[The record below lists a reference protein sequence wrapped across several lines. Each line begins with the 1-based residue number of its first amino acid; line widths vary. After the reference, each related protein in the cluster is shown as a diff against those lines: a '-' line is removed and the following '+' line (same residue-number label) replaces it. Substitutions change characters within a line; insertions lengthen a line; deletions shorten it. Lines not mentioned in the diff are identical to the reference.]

1 MVESGWWQQGL
12 INKILHQLFRLK
24 ILRQLFRLKI
34 LRQFFR
40 YTNDIFFFFFFTPAH
55 VTPALDDIEI
65 IYQSSHY
72 LVVNKK
78 NDILIN
84 SNNGKDV
91 TVQRQLRHLLPHLAN
106 PSLTHD
112 FRFSH
117 RLDYATSGLLCL
129 SLNKRAAGK
138 ITKCFTKHHVDK
150 YYIAIV
156 RGHVSQNLI
165 DVNLQIGDDIR
176 PEWFGI
182 RMVSEVSSFAKHC
195 RRAHTRILLLQRGI
209 YNDYPAS
216 KVLLKPCTGRRHQLR
231 VHLSHLGH
239 TLVGDYTYSNRCDVT
254 PHRMFLH
261 ALRLAVPS
269 PLDPFDVRT
278 ADPFSE
284 DEPKNRWLP
293 VENINTLDEQAFD
306 TIKFSPV
313 CYQVVR

>member
-1 MVESGWWQQGL
+1 MVKSRWWQQGL
-12 INKILHQLFRLK
+12 INKILH
-24 ILRQLFRLKI
+24 QLFRLKI

-40 YTNDIFFFFFFTPAH
+40 YTNDIFFFFFTPAH

-65 IYQSSHY
+65 IYQSLHY

-182 RMVSEVSSFAKHC
+182 RMVSEVSPFAKHC

-293 VENINTLDEQAFD
+293 VENINSLDEQAFD
-306 TIKFSPV
+306 TIKLSPV